1 MSTARWQRLRR
12 RVIESAS
19 FCALC
24 RGPLV
29 PTARWPHPDSS
40 EVDHRIPRSKGG
52 DMWDPANLQA
62 VHRRCQLA
70 KGDKMPEAQR
80 TTTRDW

>member
-1 MSTARWQRLRR
+1 
-12 RVIESAS
+12 
-19 FCALC
+19 
-24 RGPLV
+24 
-29 PTARWPHPDSS
+29 
-40 EVDHRIPRSKGG
+40 
-52 DMWDPANLQA
+52 MWDPANLQA